1 MEKSL
6 EEVLET
12 PNLKKLIEY
21 DFINNAEV
29 EELLFSN
36 DDGELILQIKQN
48 GERIIKAY
56 KNNTGKLIDLNLEKE
71 FPKEKYTLKIEC
83 VNDKGLL
90 IQVKNKENLDVS
102 EYIIDLK
109 ENKIKKK

>member
-29 EELLFSN
+29 EELL
-36 DDGELILQIKQN
+36 
-48 GERIIKAY
+48 
-56 KNNTGKLIDLNLEKE
+56 KE
-71 FPKEKYTLKIEC
+71 W
-83 VNDKGLL
+83 
-90 IQVKNKENLDVS
+90 
-102 EYIIDLK
+102 
-109 ENKIKKK
+109 